1 MPEPDAVRRLPL
13 HLPPAR
19 AYHRGM
25 RVSVIMPVLNESAAI
40 AACLEPLQ
48 HARRAGHEVILVDGG
63 STDDTREQAAPLVDR
78 VLEGPRGRAVQ
89 MNHGAHAASG
99 DVLWF
104 LHADTLAPED
114 AVDRIVD
121 ACHGGR
127 RTWGRFDVTLD
138 APGVAFRVIETSINL
153 RSRFSG
159 IATGDQ
165 GMFVSRRLFDA
176 VGGFPELPLMEDVAM
191 SHALRQRGLPVAL
204 STRLRTSARRWQDN
218 GTWRTVWLMWRLR
231 LAFFLGADPAD
242 LHRRYYGPSA

>member
-1 MPEPDAVRRLPL
+1 MRLTVIV
-13 HLPPAR
+13 PA
-19 AYHRGM
+19 
-25 RVSVIMPVLNESAAI
+25 LNESSAI

-48 HARRAGHEVILVDGG
+48 PARRGGHEVLVVDGG
-63 STDDTREQAAPLVDR
+63 STDDTRERAAPLADR

-104 LHADTLAPED
+104 LHADTRVPED
-114 AVDRIVD
+114 AVDLIVD

-138 APGVAFRVIETSINL
+138 APGLAFRVIETGINL

-165 GMFVSRRLFDA
+165 GIFVSRRLFDA

-191 SHALRQRGLPVAL
+191 SQALRQRGLPVGL
-204 STRLRTSARRWQDN
+204 GTRLRTSARRWQDN

-242 LHRRYYGPSA
+242 LHRRYYGPSS